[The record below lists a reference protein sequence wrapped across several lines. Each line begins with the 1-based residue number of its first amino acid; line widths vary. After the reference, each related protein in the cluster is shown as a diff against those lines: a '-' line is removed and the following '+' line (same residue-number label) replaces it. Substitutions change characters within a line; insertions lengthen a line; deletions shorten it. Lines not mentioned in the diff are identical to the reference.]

1 MECVWEGG
9 EGRGGG
15 LRRMR
20 KEGRELCN
28 RAIVFFKFIVVVA
41 WETRVC
47 RKPLNLSFTVNFFA
61 GVRFRRE

>member
-1 MECVWEGG
+1 
-9 EGRGGG
+9 
-15 LRRMR
+15 MR

-47 RKPLNLSFTVNFFA
+47 RKPVNLSFTVNFFA